1 MLLPSGRLSITVLSL
16 SEEPLLKQ
24 LIEQVPRTCLL
35 EHLHGSSSCPEKQR
49 CSPWGN
55 PALWSQQGGLRSSRA
70 YFYCRERNHP
80 WSTLYYC
87 SIYWLAKIF
96 AEIAVARVGF
106 IAQSH
111 ALGPWGNGE
120 ADIPCKCPWVCCKLS
135 RAGREGITPEQQ
147 YLNGSA
153 GQCLV
158 WVCKTQHLYTRTT
171 HPRWL
176 ACCRDGKQIFIV
188 ESKKAALGMPH
199 FEVTFIPQTAGRA
212 ARGKSSPI
220 LLGRGGRCCTL
231 THTAW
236 CFIHRHNQVHSTRP
250 GLTSSRSSAHL
261 AQRRTNLLQT
271 LFLSPLRIPLFQWG
285 AHPTQPQHMRPSQ
298 LQHPC
303 SPCQGSSQALLP
315 LYSLSHY
322 AASIN

>member
-35 EHLHGSSSCPEKQR
+35 EHLHDSSSCPEKQR

-55 PALWSQQGGLRSSRA
+55 PALWSQQRGLRSSKGHL
-70 YFYCRERNHP
+70 YCRERNHP
-80 WSTLYYC
+80 WTTLYYC
-87 SIYWLAKIF
+87 SVYWLAKIF

-111 ALGPWGNGE
+111 ALGPWGNGK
-120 ADIPCKCPWVCCKLS
+120 ADIPGKTPWVCCKLS
-135 RAGREGITPEQQ
+135 RGGREGITPEQQ
-147 YLNGSA
+147 YLNCSA

-171 HPRWL
+171 HPRRL
-176 ACCRDGKQIFIV
+176 ACCRDGKQIFTV

-212 ARGKSSPI
+212 ARGKSSLL
-220 LLGRGGRCCTL
+220 LLGQGGWSCTL
-231 THTAW
+231 THCLMLYPQTQPSPQHQAW
-236 CFIHRHNQVHSTRP
+236 LNQLQKFNTPRTEKNKPPPNPVFKPFTDPPLPVGSTSHP
-250 GLTSSRSSAHL
+250 ASAHE
-261 AQRRTNLLQT
+261 A
-271 LFLSPLRIPLFQWG
+271 FP
-285 AHPTQPQHMRPSQ
+285 A
-298 LQHPC
+298 
-303 SPCQGSSQALLP
+303 
-315 LYSLSHY
+315 
-322 AASIN
+322 AASLLSLPGKQPSSPSAI